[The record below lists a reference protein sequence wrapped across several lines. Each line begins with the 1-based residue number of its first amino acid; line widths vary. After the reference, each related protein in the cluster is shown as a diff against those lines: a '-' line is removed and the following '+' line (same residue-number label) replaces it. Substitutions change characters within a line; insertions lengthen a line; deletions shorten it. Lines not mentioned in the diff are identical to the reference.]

1 MGNGSMNG
9 KTKLPRRE
17 SGMTRRA
24 SSLKPSELRQMQK
37 ESGKKSKKP
46 KEHRSVGSVDKK
58 VYTEYI
64 KANGV
69 FSVITYLVTLGLV
82 QFLSIM
88 TNVWLKNWAQH
99 NGKAGNNGNLS
110 WYLGV

>member
-1 MGNGSMNG
+1 
-9 KTKLPRRE
+9 
-17 SGMTRRA
+17 
-24 SSLKPSELRQMQK
+24 MQK
-37 ESGKKSKKP
+37 AAGKKSKKP

-69 FSVITYLVTLGLV
+69 FSVVMYLVTLGLV

-88 TNVWLKNWAQH
+88 TNVWLKNWSQVRRRRGGARH
-99 NGKAGNNGNLS
+99 CVAYGG
-110 WYLGV
+110 